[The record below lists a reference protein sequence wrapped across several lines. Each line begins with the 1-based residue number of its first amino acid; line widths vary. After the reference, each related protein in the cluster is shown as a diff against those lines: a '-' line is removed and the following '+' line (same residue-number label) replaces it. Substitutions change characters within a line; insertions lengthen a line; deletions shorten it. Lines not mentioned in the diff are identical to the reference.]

1 MKFLFNTFLLRS
13 PVRFEVILSHPQH
26 RASDVQLRRGNL
38 ATLFVFRTPTFRVT
52 AFNRSSYFFYTI
64 NRSHCLCLGK
74 YSEYIYSIYKPLGRA
89 PKRSEGAVFLS
100 YRLSVL
106 LCDRCHTRVTSLS
119 RWTRVWSW
127 YLLVLGYSEVFT
139 YPEYL
144 NIFLSLSLYFYYTKD
159 PRENFISGC
168 QGLALD
174 SRPSRDR
181 TGYSNSD
188 MPPVRY
194 IPVSRL
200 VTSRHNIFRK
210 RFWFCVPRDISQV
223 ILAFPVVFTQ
233 VFVVLSW

>member
-13 PVRFEVILSHPQH
+13 SVRFEVILSYPQH
-26 RASDVQLRRGNL
+26 RTSDVQLSRCNL

-52 AFNRSSYFFYTI
+52 AFNRSSYFCCNI

-139 YPEYL
+139 CPEYL
-144 NIFLSLSLYFYYTKD
+144 DIFRTLRPYFYYTKD
-159 PRENFISGC
+159 PREDFISGC
-168 QGLALD
+168 QDVALG
-174 SRPSRDR
+174 SRPPRDR
-181 TGYSNSD
+181 TWYSNSD
-188 MPPVRY
+188 MLPVRY
-194 IPVSRL
+194 ILVSRL
-200 VTSRHNIFRK
+200 ATSRLNIFR
-210 RFWFCVPRDISQV
+210 I
-223 ILAFPVVFTQ
+223 
-233 VFVVLSW
+233 